1 MIIFDYNTEFIN
13 YFFKG
18 EERVDCDGKA
28 MQENRRAMLA
38 AGVVFF
44 VLGTVLFVV
53 SDRFTV
59 QVGLMPFTVILIF
72 MLVAGVVLFGTGLLL
87 FVADRY
93 WSA

>member
-1 MIIFDYNTEFIN
+1 
-13 YFFKG
+13 
-18 EERVDCDGKA
+18 

-59 QVGLMPFTVILIF
+59 QVGLMPFTVMLIF
-72 MLVAGVVLFGTGLLL
+72 MLVAGVILFGTGLLL
-87 FVADRY
+87 FIADRY
-93 WSA
+93 WNV